1 VLTNRAYSLLD
12 IKAIDEDERIV
23 TGIASTA
30 EPDRMGDI
38 VEPKGAE
45 FKLPIPF
52 LWQHNAR
59 EPIGEVFA
67 AKVTKN
73 GIEIKARIAK
83 ITEPGALK
91 DRIDEAWQSL
101 KAGLVKGLSIGFQ
114 PIESARIDNT
124 YGLRFIKWLW
134 LELSAVTIAANGG
147 AFVSSIKS
155 IADLDRA
162 ALGTGPV
169 GVTSTSAGVSAPVV
183 KASKGAGTTM
193 AKTIQEQITNFE
205 ATRQAKAARMTAIM
219 TTSGENGETLNE
231 ADSQEYDG
239 LSTEIKSIDAHLKRL
254 AELETANLVEAKS
267 VSNVTTIAA
276 ASAARAGASVVTV
289 KSNLPKGIGFTRYA
303 MALAASRGS
312 RMEAAEYAKRWKDST
327 PEVAMVL
334 KAAVDAGTTTDATW
348 AAPLVVY
355 NNLASEFIELLRPAT
370 IIGRINGFRRVPFNV
385 TMPRQTGGS
394 TVGWVGQGAPKP
406 VGELAFDQVS
416 LGMAKAAGIIV
427 ISEELARSSDPSAEA
442 IVSEDLRKAIAQFL
456 DEQFINPSVAA
467 VSNVSPAAVTNGA
480 SVIDSTGVTAAHL
493 RADFAAALAVWTAAE
508 LSIAGG
514 VIVMTETQA
523 IRLSMLV
530 NAFGQPEFPGLTATG
545 GTLFGLPVIASENV
559 PAEGGSPAGN
569 RIVLLKPGEILLAD
583 DGGIMLDVSREAS
596 VQMNSTPTNPAD
608 ASTVMVSLWQ
618 NNLVGLRAERFI
630 NWVKRRTAAA
640 VIIEGAIYTG

>member
-183 KASKGAGTTM
+183 KASKGAGKM
-193 AKTIQEQITNFE
+193 KTYTERINEFVQKRAASQARRDEIQTKASEEGRSKDEKEREEFDTLSLEIKGIDDELVDLRVMEAEQ
-205 ATRQAKAARMTAIM
+205 KAAAVPV
-219 TTSGENGETLNE
+219 NGQNGK
-231 ADSQEYDG
+231 D
-239 LSTEIKSIDAHLKRL
+239 
-254 AELETANLVEAKS
+254 
-267 VSNVTTIAA
+267 AA
-276 ASAARAGASVVTV
+276 ASRGGSVITV
-289 KSNLPKGIGFTRYA
+289 KSNLPPGTGFTRYA
-303 MALAASRGS
+303 MALAAGRGS
-312 RMEAAEYAKRWKDST
+312 RLEAAEYAKRWEKST
-327 PEVAMVL
+327 PEVAMIL
-334 KAAVDAGTTTDATW
+334 KAAVTAGTTTDSDW

-355 NNLASEFIELLRPAT
+355 QNLAGEFVELLRPET
-370 IIGRINGFRRVPFNV
+370 IIGKLIGLRNVPFNV
-385 TMPRQTGGS
+385 TMPNQTQGG
-394 TVGWVGQGAPKP
+394 TYGWVGQGKPKP
-406 VGELAFDQVS
+406 VGELKFGQLS

-427 ISEELARSSDPSAEA
+427 LSEELVRSSSPSAEG
-442 IVSEDLRKAIAQFL
+442 IVRADMIAGMAAFL
-456 DEQFINPSVAA
+456 DVSFVDPSVAEVA
-467 VSNVSPAAVTNGA
+467 NVSPAAITNGITP
-480 SVIDSTGVTAAHL
+480 VDSTGITAAAFRL
-493 RADFAAALAVWTAAE
+493 DFKTLVSGMIAAGITNLSGAHWIMTQTQALAFSLMRTSLDA
-508 LSIAGG
+508 
-514 VIVMTETQA
+514 
-523 IRLSMLV
+523 
-530 NAFGQPEFPGLTATG
+530 PEFPGITMNG
-545 GTLFGLPVIASENV
+545 GTLLGLPVVASEAV
-559 PAEGGSPAGN
+559 PAEGGSPAGS
-569 RIVLLKPGEILLAD
+569 RIILVLPREILLAD
-583 DGGIMLDVSREAS
+583 DGGVSIDVSREAS
-596 VQMNSTPTNPAD
+596 LQMNTTPDDPAS
-608 ASTVMVSLWQ
+608 ASTVMISLWQ

-630 NWVKRRTAAA
+630 NWKRRRDAA
-640 VIIEGAIYTG
+640 VGIIEGALYTG